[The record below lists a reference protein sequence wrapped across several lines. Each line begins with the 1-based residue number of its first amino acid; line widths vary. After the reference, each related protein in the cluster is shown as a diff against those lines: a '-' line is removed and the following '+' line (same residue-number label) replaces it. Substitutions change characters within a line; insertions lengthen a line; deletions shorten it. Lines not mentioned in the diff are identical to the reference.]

1 MVGNQCGQHKD
12 EARLWH
18 GGLIFIWRA
27 AVEGVAEF
35 EVLEPWASG
44 CRQGVVGGGQ
54 AGGPGPWHFLCEL
67 GVGCRGNKYGIDQVL

>member
-44 CRQGVVGGGQ
+44 CRQGVVGGG
-54 AGGPGPWHFLCEL
+54 AGRGAWALAFLM
-67 GVGCRGNKYGIDQVL
+67 